1 MSKLSLM
8 NEKQKYHEAWKISKK
23 YTIILMDHEK
33 DNKFFDIASS
43 IYSQYLAELKDKKLS
58 LKKNYIQVWETM
70 INTVNHNIKED
81 VCRAAIKLLHQ
92 TSIQRSYL
100 NN

>member
-1 MSKLSLM
+1 
-8 NEKQKYHEAWKISKK
+8 
-23 YTIILMDHEK
+23 
-33 DNKFFDIASS
+33 
-43 IYSQYLAELKDKKLS
+43 
-58 LKKNYIQVWETM
+58 M

-100 NN
+100 KN